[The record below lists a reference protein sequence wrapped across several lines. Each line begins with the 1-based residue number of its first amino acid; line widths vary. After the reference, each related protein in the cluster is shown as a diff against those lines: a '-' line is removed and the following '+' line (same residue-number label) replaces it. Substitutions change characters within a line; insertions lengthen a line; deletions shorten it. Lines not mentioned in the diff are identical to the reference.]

1 MMKKLQLSSKG
12 FPGLKA
18 LQPYLA
24 EKDRFLMYK
33 INENSQYVFKASL
46 EKMKFRKSMHRN
58 NNTYVSSDQC
68 FFDSNHKS
76 VKHYVTLT
84 VSAYPP
90 LLCKQ
95 VVLATM
101 QCKQED
107 KENIETFWR
116 AFNKT
121 YKGANNEVDK
131 KFHPTG

>member
-18 LQPYLA
+18 LQPYLT

-33 INENSQYVFKASL
+33 INENSQYVFKTSL
-46 EKMKFRKSMHRN
+46 EKMKFRKSIHRN
-58 NNTYVSSDQC
+58 NNTYMSSDQC
-68 FFDSNHKS
+68 FFDSNHKR
-76 VKHYVTLT
+76 VKHYVTST

-95 VVLATM
+95 VVLTTM

-116 AFNKT
+116 AFNKA